1 MACRPLKIIADQSGI
16 SLLLIL
22 IMVAVIGLS
31 AAVAGSTW
39 QTIMQRSREAELL
52 FRGDQY
58 RRAIKSYVDAKQ
70 GGQFPMELE
79 HLLKDPRFPD
89 NKRHIR
95 QLYRDPMTGDEF
107 EPIRAGGATIGPIKG
122 VRSTSKKKPFKQ
134 DGFAKEYENFAGADT
149 YQAWEF
155 VYEPPKST
163 RATTQPGGTTPPG
176 GMNQP
181 GGTNQPGGA
190 TPPFGSA
197 LPGRASKPS
206 NQGFQRPRQ

>member
-1 MACRPLKIIADQSGI
+1 LPCRPLKIIADQRGI

-39 QTIMQRSREAELL
+39 QTIMQRSRESELL

-58 RRAIKSYVDAKQ
+58 RRAIKSYVNAKQ
-70 GGQFPMELE
+70 GGQTGQYPMELE

-89 NKRHIR
+89 NKKHIR

-107 EPIRAGGATIGPIKG
+107 EPIRAGGATIGPIRG

-134 DGFAKEYENFAGADT
+134 DGFAKEYEKFKDAET
-149 YQAWEF
+149 YQDWEF
-155 VYEPPKST
+155 VYEPPKPAGKQTPIGGQTPTGVLTPNSG
-163 RATTQPGGTTPPG
+163 AIPPAGPAPPTTQPFNPLLPP
-176 GMNQP
+176 NQ
-181 GGTNQPGGA
+181 
-190 TPPFGSA
+190 
-197 LPGRASKPS
+197 
-206 NQGFQRPRQ
+206 